1 MFYNFKNMQ
10 AELLSFQNNME
21 RQKQQQN
28 RQVHSSTEETC
39 FVYSVC
45 LIFTLS
51 PQNKIEL
58 IWLILR
64 L

>member
-1 MFYNFKNMQ
+1 MQ
-10 AELLSFQNNME
+10 AELLSVKNNME

-28 RQVHSSTEETC
+28 GQVHSSPEETC

-58 IWLILR
+58 I
-64 L
+64 